1 MRVIEGFFCI
11 PNPILS
17 ITYRRAIQA
26 RKRVAEALSLVVRER
41 RMERERGI
49 TKNDMLAALFESDGD
64 GSGIG
69 FSDDEIV
76 DFLVSLLV
84 AGYDTT
90 STTITL
96 AVKFLTDTPLALAQ
110 LKQEHDEI
118 WAKKTASVSLEWE
131 DYKSM
136 PFTQCVINETLR
148 VSNIISGVFRRT
160 MTDVDI
166 KGYTIPK
173 GSKVFTSLRAVHLD
187 QENFKD
193 ARVFNPWRWQ
203 KPLDSSNFMPFGG
216 GPRRCPGHE
225 LARVALSV
233 FLHHLV
239 TRFSWEPAE
248 EDKLVFFPTT
258 RTQKRYPIIVQRRSC
273 VKTR

>member
-1 MRVIEGFFCI
+1 MVKTLLFGKTFGWEIQ
-11 PNPILS
+11 PIDYS
-17 ITYRRAIQA
+17 F
-26 RKRVAEALSLVVRER
+26 R
-41 RMERERGI
+41 RMPRGGIESAQYRELG
-49 TKNDMLAALFESDGD
+49 ND
-64 GSGIG
+64 
-69 FSDDEIV
+69 
-76 DFLVSLLV
+76 V
-84 AGYDTT
+84 AHE
-90 STTITL
+90 
-96 AVKFLTDTPLALAQ
+96 
-110 LKQEHDEI
+110 EHDEI
-118 WAKKTASVSLEWE
+118 RAKKTASVSLKWE

-136 PFTQCVINETLR
+136 AFTQCVINETLR

-173 GSKVFTSLRAVHLD
+173 GLKVFTSLRAVHLD

-203 KPLDSSNFMPFGG
+203 KCLDSSTFMPFGG

-239 TRFSWEPAE
+239 TRFSWAPAE

-258 RTQKRYPIIVQRRSC
+258 RTQKRYPIIVQHLNVISVLADRIKDVPVRPCFALMLAFENPLSS
-273 VKTR
+273 VMHFIFLTSEIPLKGFSFEYSEVLS

>member
-1 MRVIEGFFCI
+1 M
-11 PNPILS
+11 
-17 ITYRRAIQA
+17 
-26 RKRVAEALSLVVRER
+26 
-41 RMERERGI
+41 
-49 TKNDMLAALFESDGD
+49 
-64 GSGIG
+64 
-69 FSDDEIV
+69 
-76 DFLVSLLV
+76 
-84 AGYDTT
+84 
-90 STTITL
+90 
-96 AVKFLTDTPLALAQ
+96 VKDPLYE
-110 LKQEHDEI
+110 EHDEI
-118 WAKKTASVSLEWE
+118 RAKKTASVSLKWE

-136 PFTQCVINETLR
+136 AFTQCVINETLR

-173 GSKVFTSLRAVHLD
+173 GLKVFTSLRAVHLD

-203 KPLDSSNFMPFGG
+203 KCLDSSTFMPFGG

-273 VKTR
+273 VCSQECKD